1 MSWRKESGLRNLR
14 PKKSSADNA
23 PAQRAGTSAPLVLC
37 AGIIV
42 LDKVFR
48 VEEVPQ
54 PDSKVEAKDFFI
66 VSGGCAANA
75 AIAVVRL
82 GGRAALAGP
91 LGGPAGEDGNGDLV
105 LAALAREHVDCSAC
119 QRIDGL
125 ATGLS
130 AIFIDSRGDRTI
142 VTYRDQRIAAVLPGD
157 ADSVVAA
164 ADLVLADNRYP
175 QYVRPICEAARHRK
189 LRIVLDADKATV
201 EDDVLFRIASHIVF
215 SAECLR
221 ATTGRSDL
229 AEGLAVIAQQ
239 TDAFLA
245 VSDGPNDILFLEAGA
260 LRRLPVFTIR
270 AVDTL
275 GAGDALHAGFAL
287 ALAEGHSEAEA
298 LRFGAAVAGIKCT
311 RIGGSA
317 GAPQR
322 AEVEAFLAERRV
334 AFSA

>member
-1 MSWRKESGLRNLR
+1 ALPIS
-14 PKKSSADNA
+14 
-23 PAQRAGTSAPLVLC
+23 PLVLC

-48 VEEVPQ
+48 VEKVPQ

-75 AIAVVRL
+75 AIAVARL

-105 LAALAREHVDCSAC
+105 LAALAREHVDCRAC

-142 VTYRDQRIAAVLPGD
+142 VTYRDQRIAAVVPGD
-157 ADSVVAA
+157 ADSVAAA

-175 QYVRPICEAARHRK
+175 QYVRPICETARHRK

-201 EDDVLFRIASHIVF
+201 EDDVLFRIASHDVF

-221 ATTGRSDL
+221 ATTDRSDL
-229 AEGLAVIAQQ
+229 AEGLAVIARR

-260 LRRLPVFTIR
+260 LRRLPAFAIR

-275 GAGDALHAGFAL
+275 GAGDALHGGFAL
-287 ALAEGHSEAEA
+287 ALAEGHSEADA
-298 LRFGAAVAGIKCT
+298 MRFGAAVAGLKCT
-311 RIGGSA
+311 RLGGSA
-317 GAPQR
+317 GAPTR
-322 AEVEAFLAERRV
+322 AEVDAFLA
-334 AFSA
+334 AH

>member
-1 MSWRKESGLRNLR
+1 MSWRKES
-14 PKKSSADNA
+14 SADDA
-23 PAQRAGTSAPLVLC
+23 PAHNAGTSAPLVLC

-48 VEEVPQ
+48 VEQVPQ
-54 PDSKVEAKDFFI
+54 PDRKVEAKDFFI

-75 AIAVVRL
+75 AITVARL

-142 VTYRDQRIAAVLPGD
+142 VTYRDQRIAAVMPGD

-201 EDDVLFRIASHIVF
+201 EDDVLFRIASHVVF

-221 ATTGRSDL
+221 ATAGRADL

-245 VSDGPNDILFLEAGA
+245 VSDGPNDILFLDAGA
-260 LRRLPVFTIR
+260 LRRLPVFAIR

-334 AFSA
+334 GFSV